1 MSIQL
6 NWLGQG
12 GYWIRC
18 GETAVCLD
26 PYLSFSCEEHGGH
39 TRIAPP
45 PLDPA
50 SIHADLFVFS
60 HDHMDHLD
68 EGTLRRIDLRH
79 NRFAGPDSC

>member
-50 SIHADLFVFS
+50 SVRADLFVFS

-79 NRFAGPDSC
+79 NRFAGPDS